1 MSYVEGRADGG
12 LLTGVL
18 TPMSCI
24 AVLLSGCVA
33 GPNYGGPPEVAAVS
47 LQQPAFVRDDGKSF
61 DETPPASR
69 WWESLDDATL
79 TNLIDDALSANPT
92 LESAE
97 ARVRG
102 ARAQILVEQSKYLPS
117 GGANAAYVRARSGSG
132 VTSVS
137 NPFAIDVY
145 SAAFDA
151 TWEMDLFGATR
162 RGMEGARAS
171 AESAQASFEDA
182 QVQLAAQVAQS
193 YVSLRAAQTHL
204 RLTEQTVELRLK
216 AVALT
221 QQRVDRGTAA
231 QVDLDRER
239 ADLSQAR
246 AQVPTG
252 RAQVELELDQ
262 LAMLT
267 GREPG
272 SLDARLDGEDSTAA
286 SVPTPPA
293 SVPVGRPAEWLRR
306 RPDIRSAERL
316 LAARNAAIGQNVAA
330 YFPNVSLLGLFGA
343 TASAPNGFGH
353 GTPLSLVTPSLSWSF
368 LDFPRTRANVH
379 SAEADRDQAVADYRR
394 SVLQALQDANS
405 SLERFGRIEQSVR
418 DSREARDSAAH
429 AAELT
434 QERYAAGTATLIDS
448 LDTERQRMAAEDQL
462 VSAQADLM
470 IAYVSLQKSLGLG
483 WGGGVQR
490 PS

>member
-1 MSYVEGRADGG
+1 
-12 LLTGVL
+12 
-18 TPMSCI
+18 
-24 AVLLSGCVA
+24 
-33 GPNYGGPPEVAAVS
+33 

-61 DETPPASR
+61 DKTLPASR

-79 TNLIDDALSANPT
+79 SNLIEDALSANPT

-102 ARAQILVEQSKYLPS
+102 ARAQILVQHSKYMPS
-117 GGANAAYVRARSGSG
+117 GGGNAAYVRARFGSG
-132 VTSVS
+132 ITSVS
-137 NPFAIDVY
+137 NPPAIDVY
-145 SAAFDA
+145 SATFDA

-162 RGMEGARAS
+162 RSVEGARAS

-204 RLTEQTVELRLK
+204 HLTEQTVELRSK

-262 LAMLT
+262 LAILT

-272 SLDARLDGEDSTAA
+272 SLDSRLDGDDSTAA
-286 SVPTPPA
+286 LVPTPPA
-293 SVPVGRPAEWLRR
+293 SVPVGTPAEWLRR
-306 RPDIRSAERL
+306 RPDIRSAERM

-330 YFPNVSLLGLFGA
+330 YFPNVSLIGLFGA
-343 TASAPNGFGH
+343 TATAPSGLGV
-353 GTPLSLVTPSLSWSF
+353 GKPLSIVAPSLSWNF
-368 LDFPRTRANVH
+368 LDFPRNRANVH

-405 SLERFGRIEQSVR
+405 SLERFGRLKQTVQ
-418 DSREARDSAAH
+418 DSRDARDSAAH

-470 IAYVSLQKSLGLG
+470 NAYVSLQKSLGLG
-483 WGGGVQR
+483 WGAGIRGA
-490 PS
+490 S